1 MFIPLVRWLIRDR
14 ADVIGLIAF
23 LVLVTWWPWLPD
35 PMNLPKLLVLVTG
48 SLALAPFAVLAWYR
62 VVRTPGHWPLRIMT
76 GAALALLLWAVISS
90 FSGTSP
96 MTVTFYGWYARND
109 GLLTLICLVMLLL
122 GASTLSMRQVQR
134 LITWLMAAA
143 SVVAV
148 VSYLQVLGNPVT
160 PNVGGTINGTLGN
173 SNFAAAFLGTMTV
186 LSLTQV
192 FASQRTHAARVWA
205 GVLAAAMALLVLVLG
220 SDAQGPA
227 TLGAAL
233 LGALLIWGLGVRGRW
248 QPWAR
253 LGAVIATVASLI
265 VLGMSFAGIGPLAP
279 LWTGGTFQDR
289 IGFWQSAL
297 GMAGAHPILGVGPG
311 AFARFANEFRVDTTI
326 LLNGPNF
333 AVSAAHNVPLHIAA
347 TLGWLATL
355 LWIVLFAGTF
365 GWLIWRVARNPM
377 PQLAT
382 AAGVGAG
389 LVGYLAQAMISI
401 DMLTLV
407 TTGWVLAGC
416 TLAVAGAAAVE
427 QEVPTALGKS
437 AAKKRPTKRGPSRTQ
452 ARALTPTWVLAS
464 SAGLGVAGCIAV
476 LIQIMAVI
484 SAGSAVTGSPQA
496 NEALARALTPCNMR
510 QQLAEAAF
518 KSQMQ
523 PPTLDAVL
531 TAARLDERCGRFSD
545 VIAMDALSNGD
556 LAEADRASAQ
566 SVQFD
571 PLAAQ
576 PWMIRAQVLTA
587 MKDKAGALAALDMA
601 ADAVA
606 ISPQAQGDGSG
617 AVTQQIQDLRAA
629 ANAIS

>member
-1 MFIPLVRWLIRDR
+1 MFTPLVRWLVRDR
-14 ADVIGLIAF
+14 ADVIGLIVF

-35 PMNLPKLLVLVTG
+35 PMNLPKLLMLATG

-62 VVRTPGHWPLRIMT
+62 VVKTPGHWALRLLS
-76 GAALALLLWAVISS
+76 GAAIALLLWAVISS

-96 MTVTFYGWYARND
+96 ITVTIYGWYARND
-109 GLLTLICLVMLLL
+109 GLLTLICLVILLL
-122 GASTLSMRQVQR
+122 GASTLGMHQLQR
-134 LITWLMAAA
+134 LVTWLMAAA
-143 SVVAV
+143 SVITV
-148 VSYLQVLGNPVT
+148 VSYLQVLGNPIT

-173 SNFAAAFLGTMTV
+173 SNFAAAFLGTMAV
-186 LSLTQV
+186 LSFTQV
-192 FASQRTHAARVWA
+192 FAAQRSRGARIWA

-227 TLGAAL
+227 TLGAAS

-253 LGAVIATVASLI
+253 IGAVAASVTALI
-265 VLGMSFAGIGPLAP
+265 VLGMSFAGLGPLTS
-279 LWTGGTFQDR
+279 LWSGGTFQDR

-297 GMAGAHPILGVGPG
+297 GIANSHPILGVGPG

-333 AVSAAHNVPLHIAA
+333 AVSAAHNVPLHIGA
-347 TLGWLATL
+347 TLGWPGTL
-355 LWIVLFAGTF
+355 LWIALFAGTF
-365 GWLIWRVARNPM
+365 GWLLWRVIRNPM

-382 AAGVGAG
+382 AVGVGAG

-407 TTGWVLAGC
+407 TLGWVLAGC
-416 TLAVAGAAAVE
+416 SLAVAGAPSAEPVEAA
-427 QEVPTALGKS
+427 TA
-437 AAKKRPTKRGPSRTQ
+437 RQRTTKRGPHRTT
-452 ARALTPTWVLAS
+452 ARALTPTWVLVS
-464 SAGLGVAGCIAV
+464 SAGLGVTGCIAV
-476 LIQIMAVI
+476 FIQVMAVTA
-484 SAGSAVTGSPQA
+484 AGSAVTGSPQA
-496 NEALARALTPCNMR
+496 IDALSRALTPCNMR

-523 PPTLDAVL
+523 PVTLAAVL

-545 VIAMDALSNGD
+545 VIAIDALSNGD

-587 MKDKAGALAALDMA
+587 MKDKQGALAALDMA
-601 ADAVA
+601 DAALA

-617 AVTQQIQDLRAA
+617 TITQQIQSLRDA
-629 ANAIS
+629 ANSLD

>member
-1 MFIPLVRWLIRDR
+1 MFTPLVRWLIRDR

-23 LVLVTWWPWLPD
+23 LVLVTWWPWLSD
-35 PMNLPKLLVLVTG
+35 PMNLPKLLILVTG
-48 SLALAPFAVLAWYR
+48 SLAQAPFAVLAWYR

-76 GAALALLLWAVISS
+76 GAAIALLVWAVLSS

-96 MTVTFYGWYARND
+96 ITVTFFGWYARND
-109 GLLTLICLVMLLL
+109 GLLTLICVVMLLL
-122 GASTLSMRQVQR
+122 GASTLRMPQIQR
-134 LITWLMAAA
+134 LITWLLAAA
-143 SVVAV
+143 TVVTV
-148 VSYLQVLGNPVT
+148 ISYLQVLGNPVT

-186 LSLTQV
+186 LSLTQA
-192 FASQRTHAARVWA
+192 FATQRSRPSRIWA
-205 GVLAAAMALLVLVLG
+205 GVLAAAMATLVLVLG

-233 LGALLIWGLGVRGRW
+233 LGAMLIWGLGVRGRW

-253 LGAVIATVASLI
+253 IGAVVASVVSLG
-265 VLGMSFAGIGPLAP
+265 VLGLSFSGVGPLAP

-297 GMAGAHPILGVGPG
+297 GMANAHPILGVGPG

-347 TLGWLATL
+347 TLGWLGTALWAILFVGTFAWL
-355 LWIVLFAGTF
+355 LW
-365 GWLIWRVARNPM
+365 RVIRNPM

-382 AAGVGAG
+382 AAGVGAAQ
-389 LVGYLAQAMISI
+389 VGYLTQAMISI

-416 TLAVAGAAAVE
+416 TLAVAGAAPMEQPGPAVGGRGA
-427 QEVPTALGKS
+427 TTKAG
-437 AAKKRPTKRGPSRTQ
+437 TKRGPSRTQ
-452 ARALTPTWVLAS
+452 ARTLTPTWVLVS

-476 LIQIMAVI
+476 LIQIMAVAA
-484 SAGSAVTGSPQA
+484 AGSALTGTPQA
-496 NEALARALTPCNMR
+496 NEALSRALTPCNMR

-518 KSQMQ
+518 ASQMQ
-523 PPTLDAVL
+523 PQTLTAVL
-531 TAARLDERCGRFSD
+531 AAAQLDERCGRFSD

-556 LAEADRASAQ
+556 VAEADRASAQ
-566 SVQFD
+566 SVRFD

-587 MKDKAGALAALDMA
+587 MQDKSGALAALDMA
-601 ADAVA
+601 AAAVA

-617 AVTQQIQDLRAA
+617 EISKQIQSLRDA
-629 ANAIS
+629 ANAIP